1 MIDKDAIAARIA
13 AIIGV
18 GLERSHAIVD
28 AFENL
33 FVGKVVEKL
42 AGLKVKELVERK
54 NPYLYRATG
63 VSTCEEYIQR
73 AFREYVAG
81 MRWTYFGHFCE
92 SVAQIMSGGIKP
104 EGKGEIDL
112 EIWRGGEAFLY
123 AIKSGA
129 SGLNA
134 SSQKKAIDDLDS
146 AANRFAEDGVVAHKK
161 IGFGYGRRVKYEK
174 NDVELMASK
183 DFWAEMSGDEDFY
196 IKLLDVADA
205 LSPLFQVNLEVPD
218 RLLAEANE
226 LFCEGETIR
235 WDKVI
240 RLVSG

>member
-1 MIDKDAIAARIA
+1 MIDKNAIAAQIA
-13 AIIGV
+13 IIIGV
-18 GLERSHAIVD
+18 GLERSRAIVD
-28 AFENL
+28 AFEYF
-33 FVGKVVEKL
+33 FVDKVVEKM
-42 AGLKVKELVERK
+42 AGIQMKELVERK

-63 VSTCEEYIQR
+63 VATCEEYIQR

-112 EIWRGGEAFLY
+112 EVWRGGEAFMY

-134 SSQKKAIDDLDS
+134 SSQKKAIDDLDF
-146 AANRFAEDGVVAHKK
+146 AANRFAEEGIVAHKK

-174 NDVELMASK
+174 DDVELMASK

-196 IKLLDVADA
+196 VKFLDVAEA
-205 LSPLFQVNLEVPD
+205 LSPLFQVNMDVPD
-218 RLLAEANE
+218 RLLTEARE

-240 RLVSG
+240 RMVSG

>member
-1 MIDKDAIAARIA
+1 MIDKDAIAAQIA
-13 AIIGV
+13 AIIGI
-18 GLERSHAIVD
+18 GLERSRAIVD
-28 AFENL
+28 AFESV

-42 AGLKVKELVERK
+42 ASLSMKELVERK

-92 SVAQIMSGGIKP
+92 SVAQTLSGGIKP

-112 EIWRGGEAFLY
+112 EVWNRGGVSMY

-146 AANRFAEDGVVAHKK
+146 AANRFAEEGIVAHKK

-174 NDVELMASK
+174 GGVELMASK

-196 IKLLDVADA
+196 VKFLDVANA

-218 RLLAEANE
+218 RLLTEARE
-226 LFCEGETIR
+226 LFCEGEIIR